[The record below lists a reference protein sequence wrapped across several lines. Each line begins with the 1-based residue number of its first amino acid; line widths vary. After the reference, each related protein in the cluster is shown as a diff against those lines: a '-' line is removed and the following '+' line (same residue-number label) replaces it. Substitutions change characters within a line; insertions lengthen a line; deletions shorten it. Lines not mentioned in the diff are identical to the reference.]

1 MPYIEAG
8 WKYPSS
14 LLYIEAGW
22 KYPSSLLLQY
32 EDVKVE
38 PRRGILAI
46 ADFLQVGIDE
56 AAVVSI
62 HGQTSPE
69 AHRSVVESFPSLDG
83 GTVRQEEDHVV
94 HRTRFVHAGQVR
106 GGDRGK

>member
-1 MPYIEAG
+1 MP
-8 WKYPSS
+8 
-14 LLYIEAGW
+14 YIEAGW

-62 HGQTSPE
+62 L
-69 AHRSVVESFPSLDG
+69 SLIHIS
-83 GTVRQEEDHVV
+83 EP
-94 HRTRFVHAGQVR
+94 TRPY
-106 GGDRGK
+106 